1 MKRNRVYGLLLLTV
15 SLVCLSHCQNT
26 KEASEHSYIVKKQD
40 LVIYI
45 QETGWIGSV
54 AEVSVRAPFDAP
66 LVNLIP
72 EGKIVKKGEL
82 LGKLESSTQ
91 AQEENTQRLA
101 VQEAEVD
108 NQLTRHQS
116 DIGKQSLKHQQK
128 QARLQQGLE
137 KLRLEQL
144 KTERD
149 QAELTRLEA
158 GLNALE
164 QRMAMLKLESDE
176 RNRLFKLGY
185 LSQQER
191 DQSALD
197 LKLAAEEKT
206 QLEAEQKIAKAGP
219 AAPVI
224 ARQQKQLQFA
234 TGELKRLSKEG
245 QINQRILKVQT
256 QTATRKTERLKKN
269 LKYYQDMVKS
279 SQLISPATGTVVYGK
294 LQVGQDQVPIKAGDS
309 LKEGVEILKIV
320 NLKEPMI
327 RLSFHEI
334 DAPRIAVG
342 QRTEIRLDAYPERL
356 FYGKVSRLLPV
367 ARTQESSDLLEIRS
381 VAGEIALEDGFPE
394 DLLKPGM
401 TCSVRIEVLKHPQVL
416 SVPTQA
422 LYHEGDITYCWVF
435 KNGTYQKQPVT
446 TGLSSIENTEIIKG
460 LQGGEQILL
469 DPVENESGADAKGEV
484 SHGA

>member
-1 MKRNRVYGLLLLTV
+1 MKKNIVNRLVLLGI
-15 SLVCLSHCQNT
+15 SLMFFSHCQNT
-26 KEASEHSYIVKKQD
+26 TPQNENSYTVKKQD

-66 LVNLIP
+66 LVSLIP
-72 EGKIVKKGEL
+72 EGQIVKKGEL

-91 AQEENTQRLA
+91 AQEENAQRLA

-108 NQLTRHQS
+108 NQLVDHQS
-116 DIGKQSLKHQQK
+116 EIGKQSLKHQQK
-128 QARLQQGLE
+128 QARLQQSLE

-158 GLNALE
+158 GLNAID
-164 QRMAMLKLESDE
+164 QRMSMLKLESDE
-176 RNRLFKLGY
+176 RNRLFQLGY

-206 QLEAEQKIAKAGP
+206 QLQAELKIAKAGP
-219 AAPVI
+219 AAPVV

-234 TGELKRLSKEG
+234 TGELQRLSKEG
-245 QINQRILKVQT
+245 RINQRILKVQT
-256 QTATRKTERLKKN
+256 QTAERKTQRLKKN
-269 LKYYQDMVKS
+269 LKYYQDMVKAS
-279 SQLISPATGTVVYGK
+279 TLISPATGTIVYGK

-320 NLKEPMI
+320 NLKTPMI

-334 DAPRIAVG
+334 DAPRIALG
-342 QRTEIRLDAYPERL
+342 QRTEVRLDAYPEQV

-367 ARTQESSDLLEIRS
+367 ARTQESSDLLEIRGI
-381 VAGEIALEDGFPE
+381 AGEIELEKGFPE
-394 DLLKPGM
+394 ALLKPGM
-401 TCSVRIEVLKHPQVL
+401 TCSVRIEVLKHPLVL

-422 LYHEGDITYCWVF
+422 LHHEGDVTYCWVF
-435 KNGTYQKQPVT
+435 KNGAYQKQTVE
-446 TGLSSIENTEIIKG
+446 TGLSSIEDTEILKG
-460 LQGGEQILL
+460 LQAGEQVLL
-469 DPVENESGADAKGEV
+469 DPPAEV
-484 SHGA
+484 SDAP

>member
-1 MKRNRVYGLLLLTV
+1 MMRKTLIHLSLILGILL
-15 SLVCLSHCQNT
+15 LSHCQPRKDPLEPRYT
-26 KEASEHSYIVKKQD
+26 VKKQD
-40 LVIYI
+40 LILYI

-54 AEVSVRAPFDAP
+54 AETSVRAPFDAP
-66 LVNLIP
+66 LINLIP
-72 EGKIVKKGEL
+72 EGKVVKKGDL

-91 AQEENTQRLA
+91 AQEEKAQQLA

-108 NQLTRHQS
+108 SKLIHHQS
-116 DIGKQSLKHQQK
+116 EIEKQSLKHQQK
-128 QARLQQGLE
+128 QARLQQSLE

-149 QAELTRLEA
+149 QADLTRLAA

-164 QRMAMLKLESDE
+164 QRISMLKLESDE
-176 RNRLFKLGY
+176 RNRLFQLGY

-206 QLEAEQKIAKAGP
+206 QLQAELKIAKAGP

-234 TGELKRLSKEG
+234 TGQLQRLGKEAR
-245 QINQRILKVQT
+245 INQRILKVQT
-256 QTATRKTERLKKN
+256 QTATRKTERIKKN
-269 LKYYQDMVKS
+269 LNYYQEMVKA
-279 SQLISPATGTVVYGK
+279 SQLMSPATGTIVYGK
-294 LQVGQDQVPIKAGDS
+294 LQIGQDQVAIKAGDS

-327 RLSFHEI
+327 RLNFHEI

-356 FYGKVSRLLPV
+356 FYGKISRLQPV
-367 ARTQESSDLLEIRS
+367 ARTQETSDLLEIRS
-381 VAGEIALEDGFPE
+381 VSGEIELEDGFPE

-401 TCSVRIEVLKHPQVL
+401 TCSVRVEVYKQAQVL
-416 SVPTQA
+416 TVPTQA
-422 LYHEGDITYCWVF
+422 LHHEGDSTYCWVF
-435 KNGTYQKQPVT
+435 KEGKYKKQTVE
-446 TGLSSIENTEIIKG
+446 TGLSSVEQTEITKG
-460 LQGGEQILL
+460 L
-469 DPVENESGADAKGEV
+469 ESGDQIRLHPLEQEATDV
-484 SHGA
+484 